1 MKNMFSVV
9 SLLILITMSL
19 ISNSNAQI
27 NTENQK
33 DSIDIKQTALDYI
46 EGFYSGDVTRMEKA
60 IHPDINKAIPR
71 DLPQTGRTIL
81 TYSTYSGLIEFTR
94 AKIGALD
101 DSLRNI
107 KIDILNIDNDV
118 ANVKISSANFID
130 FTQMVKLD
138 GMWKIVNVLY
148 TTGTSVAP
156 RLKDFNLKDEKAA
169 IEQIALDY
177 LAGMSGSDAKC
188 LEMAID
194 PEFSKITLNPI
205 PGTGKVSFR
214 RQRYVSMIEN
224 ALARV
229 GKQDEIYRNNSVT
242 VLDITDGIAVVKC
255 EMVTTYEYVQMFK
268 SSGEW
273 KILNSIFKQNN
284 SLTLAQVM
292 AITVGNPMPDFNL
305 SIFGGGE
312 FSLSKYSGKNV
323 LLMFPRG
330 WIGNTWCP
338 YCPYQY
344 LELEQLEKTDKIE
357 KKNNL
362 KIAFVLPY
370 SSDKIKDWIEKF
382 PEALQ
387 TVEAIKNQEP
397 APVLGSVQ
405 SDYMMWARN
414 HFPIK
419 FDVKKDDQHTTI
431 PVLVDENRTLSRQ
444 LKIFTG
450 FWDGI
455 TSEQNMAT
463 VLIIDKKGILRF
475 KYISQMTEDRPTVEF
490 LLNFIKEMD

>member
-1 MKNMFSVV
+1 MKNTFAIISF
-9 SLLILITMSL
+9 LIFILMSL
-19 ISNSNAQI
+19 TSNSTAQN
-27 NTENQK
+27 NTVDQT
-33 DSIDIKQTALDYI
+33 DSIDIKQTALNYI
-46 EGFYSGDVTRMEKA
+46 DGFYSGDVIRMEKA
-60 IHPDINKAIPR
+60 IHPDINKATPR

-81 TYSTYSGLIEFTR
+81 TYTTYSGLIEFTR
-94 AKIGALD
+94 AKLGVVD
-101 DSLRNI
+101 DSIRNI

-130 FTQMVKLD
+130 FVQMVKLD
-138 GMWKIVNVLY
+138 GQWKIVNVLY
-148 TTGTSVAP
+148 TSGTGVAP
-156 RLKDFNLKDEKAA
+156 RFKDFKIENEKAA
-169 IEQIALDY
+169 IEQIAMDY
-177 LAGMSGSDAKC
+177 LVGMTGSDAKC

-214 RQRYVSMIEN
+214 RQRYVSIIEN

-242 VLDITDGIAVVKC
+242 VLDIADGIAIVKC

-292 AITVGNPMPDFNL
+292 AVIVGDPMPDFSL
-305 SIFGGGE
+305 PIHGGGN
-312 FSLSKYSGKNV
+312 FPLSKYIGKNV

-330 WIGNTWCP
+330 KTGNNWCA

-344 LELEQLEKTDKIE
+344 LELEQLEKDQNIE

-370 SSDKIKDWIEKF
+370 SSEEIKDWMEKF
-382 PEALQ
+382 PTALQ

-397 APVLGSVQ
+397 APALGSLQ

-414 HFPIK
+414 NFPIK
-419 FDVKKDDQHTTI
+419 FDVKKEDQHITI

-455 TSEQNMAT
+455 TSEQNMAS
-463 VLIIDKKGILRF
+463 VFIIDKKGILKF
-475 KYISQMTEDRPTVEF
+475 KYIGQMTEDRPSVEF
-490 LLNFIKEMD
+490 LLNFIKNME